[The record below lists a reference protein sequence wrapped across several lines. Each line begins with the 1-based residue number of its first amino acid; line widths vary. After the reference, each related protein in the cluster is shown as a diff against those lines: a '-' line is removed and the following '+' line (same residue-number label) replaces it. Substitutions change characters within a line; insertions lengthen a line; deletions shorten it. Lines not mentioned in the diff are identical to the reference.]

1 MDLQL
6 IRYCYGPDSVEG
18 LLKFGKQHEMS
29 LWTLE
34 CPWRDNQIF
43 ISCVPDGSYTLVAF
57 DSPEHPDCW
66 VLTPIQNRNGILIH
80 VGNKVKDTQGCILIG
95 QSQEPGAVW
104 NSREAL
110 RQLNFSLNRN
120 EQHIITLGPGLGARL
135 VEQQGNDNQPDG
147 GNGPDGGS
155 LATVPDGG
163 QPDIL

>member
-6 IRYCYGPDSVEG
+6 IRYCYGPDSVQG

-34 CPWRDNQIF
+34 CPWRDNAIF

-80 VGNKVKDTQGCILIG
+80 VGNTVTDTQGCILIG
-95 QSQEPGAVW
+95 QSQKPGSVG
-104 NSREAL
+104 NSRDAL

-120 EQHIITLGPGLGARL
+120 EQHIITLGPGMGARL
-135 VEQQGNDNQPDG
+135 EQQAPDIQPDG
-147 GNGPDGGS
+147 STGSGNGD
-155 LATVPDGG
+155 LADPPADR